1 MNAEITLKNIDDEVL
16 KRLQAEV
23 NRRGIDLNSYIIKI
37 FRKVVGLDTEK
48 NKEVVYHDLDY
59 LAGTWSE
66 EDAEAFTKATE
77 DFNKI
82 DKELWQ

>member
-16 KRLQAEV
+16 KRLQAEA

-48 NKEVVYHDLDY
+48 NKEVVY
-59 LAGTWSE
+59 
-66 EDAEAFTKATE
+66 
-77 DFNKI
+77 
-82 DKELWQ
+82 

>member
-16 KRLQAEV
+16 KRLQAEA
-23 NRRGIDLNSYIIKI
+23 NRRGIDLNTYILKI
-37 FRKVVGLDTEK
+37 FKKVLGLDMDK
-48 NKEVVYHDLDY
+48 DRDFVHNDLDY
-59 LAGTWSE
+59 LAGTWTE
-66 EDAEAFTKATE
+66 EDAEAFAKATE